1 MLIGLTSQPKTLPSK
16 YFYDRRGSQLFDA
29 ICELDEYYL
38 TRTEL
43 AIMRAHAGD
52 MAERIGP
59 GCLLIELGSGSSGKT
74 RLVLDELQSPA
85 GYVPVDV
92 SAEHLADAADA
103 IAADYP
109 HIEVTPICADFNTD
123 FDLPMHDKSAV
134 RKVVYFPGS
143 TIGNFTPPESRALFR
158 RMAVMVGRG
167 GGLLIG
173 MDLKKDPQIIEAA
186 YNDARG
192 VTAAFNLNLLAH
204 VNCAL
209 GADFA
214 LDGFEHHAFYNAE
227 QGRIEMHLRSRRDQI
242 VRLGDTYIR
251 FGAGETI
258 RTEYSHKFDVDDV
271 ARLAS
276 AGGFVAEQAWTDRD
290 EQFSVQWLVVA

>member
-1 MLIGLTSQPKTLPSK
+1 MLGGLTSQPKTIPSK
-16 YFYDRRGSQLFDA
+16 YFYDRRGSQFFDA

-38 TRTEL
+38 TRSEL

-59 GCLLIELGSGSSGKT
+59 GCLLIELGSGSSVKT
-74 RLVLDELQSPA
+74 RLLLDELESPA

-92 SAEHLADAADA
+92 SSEHLADAAGA

-109 HIEVTPICADFNTD
+109 HLEVTPICADFNGD
-123 FDLPMHDKSAV
+123 YELPAHDESAV

-158 RMAVMVGRG
+158 RMAAMVGSG

-186 YNDARG
+186 YNDAQG
-192 VTAAFNLNLLAH
+192 VTAAFNLNLLTH
-204 VNCAL
+204 INRAL

-214 LDGFEHHAFYNAE
+214 LDGFEHHAFYNTE

-251 FGAGETI
+251 LSEGETI
-258 RTEYSHKFDVDDV
+258 RTEYSHKFDAGDV
-271 ARLAS
+271 ERLAS
-276 AGGFVAEQAWTDRD
+276 AAGFVAEQAWTDG
-290 EQFSVQWLVVA
+290 EGFFSVQWLVVE